1 MSVLVAMRIEGD
13 TATFRDFLT
22 SDDPRLRAIRDAA
35 QAAGAIHHRFGVG
48 DGYVLVLDEWESED
62 AFTAFFSGNPD
73 LPGVMQDAGARS
85 APEFMIVEAIESPD
99 QF

>member
-1 MSVLVAMRIEGD
+1 VLVTFRIEGD
-13 TATFRDFLT
+13 AAQFRRFLD
-22 SDDPRLRAIRDAA
+22 SGDERLLVIRDAA

-48 DGYVLVLDEWESED
+48 DGFVMVVDACESAE
-62 AFTAFFSGNPD
+62 AFQSFVSGNPD

-85 APEFMIVEAIESPD
+85 APEVVISEAVSSPD